1 MPVCQAVS
9 LRHFRPADFDC
20 GGRRHRRVLT
30 VTDLHV
36 EYAENLEF
44 CKAIDGDA
52 HRRDVLIVSGDVSES
67 LPALEEALT
76 VLTARFGAVFY
87 TPGNHELWV
96 RERDRAAG
104 VHDSLTKLR
113 LIWEACAR
121 LGVHTRPRCLGGSL
135 WIVPVLSWHH
145 RSFDSEPDIPGVP
158 PVSAWTVGD
167 YASCQWPPSVPGGD
181 SYGSQELA
189 DWFDSQNKTPEWAAL
204 EQWLGTEGR
213 AAADIISFSHFL
225 PHQSLIPEKRFLMY
239 PNLAK
244 AVGSAPLAARLAR
257 LRPDPR
263 QPGPD
268 IHLFG
273 HTHFA
278 WDARAADGTRYMQ
291 APLCSPAERQKRLF
305 TVGFGAS
312 MEEARS
318 DSVGAPWLPLCV
330 YAGLLPA
337 GTMDALRA
345 QAPAGA
351 GGAAGAA
358 AAAGP
363 AAAAAAA
370 APAGRGSGST
380 AGDGADAARQLRA
393 LQAQGWQPL
402 RHGVQAPYQQAH
414 WSDYYLTHARN
425 PEIITLA
432 PWVADRWVRRRARAA
447 ARRGGSGSDSSD
459 SGTDPDTE

>member
-1 MPVCQAVS
+1 
-9 LRHFRPADFDC
+9 
-20 GGRRHRRVLT
+20 
-30 VTDLHV
+30 
-36 EYAENLEF
+36 
-44 CKAIDGDA
+44 
-52 HRRDVLIVSGDVSES
+52 
-67 LPALEEALT
+67 
-76 VLTARFGAVFY
+76 
-87 TPGNHELWV
+87 
-96 RERDRAAG
+96 
-104 VHDSLTKLR
+104 
-113 LIWEACAR
+113 
-121 LGVHTRPRCLGGSL
+121 
-135 WIVPVLSWHH
+135 
-145 RSFDSEPDIPGVP
+145 
-158 PVSAWTVGD
+158 
-167 YASCQWPPSVPGGD
+167 
-181 SYGSQELA
+181 
-189 DWFDSQNKTPEWAAL
+189 
-204 EQWLGTEGR
+204 
-213 AAADIISFSHFL
+213 
-225 PHQSLIPEKRFLMY
+225 
-239 PNLAK
+239 
-244 AVGSAPLAARLAR
+244 
-257 LRPDPR
+257 
-263 QPGPD
+263 
-268 IHLFG
+268 
-273 HTHFA
+273 
-278 WDARAADGTRYMQ
+278 
-291 APLCSPAERQKRLF
+291 
-305 TVGFGAS
+305 

-432 PWVADRWVRRRARAA
+432 PWVRSRWWRRAEPAAAPAVQRLARPCCSVQPLWPACPRRLHLMNQRPPLACSQVADRWVRRRARAA